1 MAVESIIYV
10 VEDNDAVR
18 DSLMVMMSIKGLK
31 ARDFASGAEFLEA
44 VTPTIPGCLL
54 IDFQLR
60 DLDGLAVIEELKAR
74 NISLPVIMITGYADE
89 YVRRRTRDAGVVGL
103 VEKPFA
109 FTNVMNRI
117 EAALALSERRMAA
130 DERSHGPEV
139 AG

>member
-1 MAVESIIYV
+1 MTAESIIYV

-18 DSLMVMMSIKGLK
+18 DSLVVLMSIKDWK
-31 ARDFASGAEFLEA
+31 ARAFASGIEFLEA
-44 VTPTIPGCLL
+44 VRPAIPGCLL

-74 NISLPVIMITGYADE
+74 NIRLPVIMITGHADE

-109 FTNVMNRI
+109 FTNVMNRV
-117 EAALALSERRMAA
+117 EAALALSERQMAA
-130 DERSHGPEV
+130 DHRPHGPEV
-139 AG
+139 TG